1 MFHDQ
6 VMQHYLKSIPR
17 IGSLWRIIA
26 KKVLF
31 VLRMTVYR
39 VILLKRIILTTDD
52 AITICEGIVIVD
64 LNICLIKGVIT
75 VKVTV
80 TVNLR

>member
-6 VMQHYLKSIPR
+6 VMQHYLKSIPC
-17 IGSLWRIIA
+17 IGLLWRIIA
-26 KKVLF
+26 NKVLF
-31 VLRMTVYR
+31 VLCMIVYR
-39 VILLKRIILTTDD
+39 IILLKRIIMTTDD

-64 LNICLIKGVIT
+64 FKIRLIKGVIT

-80 TVNLR
+80 IVNLR